1 MYFYQSNREI
11 CQYISEHELWVLGR
25 VTGIFLK
32 IFREHIGLAQY
43 DDIKK
48 ALRLSS
54 SSIVHKWNQTGIND
68 IEGYATYIEK
78 SAKLVKLM
86 KTFNKFG
93 IALSALN
100 GANSIYDACTIGRDC
115 EKTAYTE
122 IGKFSGGLL
131 VPAMFNASIKSG
143 TTAICS
149 VVLTVLSAP
158 EGGIGGIGGIV
169 CGIVVQAAAAFGVSK
184 AGEKIGET
192 SGEVIYNT
200 KK

>member
-54 SSIVHKWNQTGIND
+54 SSIVHKWNQTRIND

-86 KTFNKFG
+86 KTFNKVG

-100 GANSIYDACTIGRDC
+100 GANSI
-115 EKTAYTE
+115 
-122 IGKFSGGLL
+122 
-131 VPAMFNASIKSG
+131 
-143 TTAICS
+143 
-149 VVLTVLSAP
+149 
-158 EGGIGGIGGIV
+158 
-169 CGIVVQAAAAFGVSK
+169 
-184 AGEKIGET
+184 
-192 SGEVIYNT
+192 
-200 KK
+200 